1 MSSGAAARTAAVE
14 PFLGNLRLSLAHGS
28 ELERAILLELRRA
41 AWSAEP
47 AVPPELERSWAV
59 GLDDHDA
66 NAIHGCVWD
75 CRRLIAT
82 ARMTFHERFADV
94 PDRGLY
100 PPELELSGAP
110 IASLNRLVVAPGYRG
125 LGLAHVLDE
134 VRCRWAVGLGAQ
146 SIIGAVARGHER
158 RLERLGFTPKAFFE
172 ATFVGQTGAPVATPS
187 VLLVR

>member
-1 MSSGAAARTAAVE
+1 MSRGGAARTAAVE

-28 ELERAILLELRRA
+28 ELERAILLDLRRA

-47 AVPPELERSWAV
+47 AVPPELARSWAV

-75 CRRLIAT
+75 RRRLVAS
-82 ARMTFHERFADV
+82 ARLTLHDRFADV

-100 PPELELSGAP
+100 PPDLEVEGMP

-146 SIIGAVARGHER
+146 AIIGAVARGHEG

-172 ATFVGQTGAPVATPS
+172 TSFVSEAGAQVSKPS